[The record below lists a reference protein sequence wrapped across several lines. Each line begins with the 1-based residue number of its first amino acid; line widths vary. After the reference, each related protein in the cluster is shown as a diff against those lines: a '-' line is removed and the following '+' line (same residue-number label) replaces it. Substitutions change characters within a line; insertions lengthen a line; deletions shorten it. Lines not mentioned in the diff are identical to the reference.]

1 MTGDGEDEEFIN
13 WPQEKEKK
21 VYRPQVRK
29 LISSMSGAAQRQ
41 KALSL
46 LQRCG
51 LPVENIGKKQLDC
64 LSLEIMQIFLKAL
77 IEENARA
84 RRLYGEYSAIYHREN
99 LTSVWL
105 AFTDPLG
112 KQWHDRVFYEKC
124 LESVEKLLSK
134 KSKSSGVITAGE
146 SQEHGEII
154 DMTTEDLFH

>member
-1 MTGDGEDEEFIN
+1 MTGDNEDEEFIN

-29 LISSMSGAAQRQ
+29 LISSLSGAAQRQ

-51 LPVENIGKKQLDC
+51 LTVDNISKKQLDC
-64 LSLEIMQIFLKAL
+64 LSLEMVQIFLKGL
-77 IEENARA
+77 IEENDRVSH
-84 RRLYGEYSAIYHREN
+84 LYGEYAAIYQRQN
-99 LTSVWL
+99 LVGVWL

-112 KQWHDRVFYEKC
+112 KQWHDLVFYEKC

-134 KSKSSGVITAGE
+134 KSSGVIPAGE
-146 SQEHGEII
+146 SEEHQEHI